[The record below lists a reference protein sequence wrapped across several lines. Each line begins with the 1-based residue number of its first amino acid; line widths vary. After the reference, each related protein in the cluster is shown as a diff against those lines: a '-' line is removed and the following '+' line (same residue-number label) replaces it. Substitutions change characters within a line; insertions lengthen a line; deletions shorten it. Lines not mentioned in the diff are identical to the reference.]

1 MRARGTALIYLV
13 LSISFFALPCSHGE
27 EAHLASA
34 SVSKSAEPSPVKT
47 ISTELYLGT
56 EIVGRAFD
64 KLSEWIDTD
73 AFKKEISDPQVR
85 AEVMKHIK
93 QGIPAT
99 GEERLNDL
107 IQRNVEMLM
116 QTPEIKDFLEMI
128 ATKVREEFN
137 RREIPMN
144 TRASVF
150 YPQGELLRRIEEVAL
165 KLIPHFATE
174 IADWKFGSSSTR
186 GILAKKLLAREGALG
201 ENATSPVAIQLKQ
214 ELRKNIQQ
222 AEKQVVALFT
232 RELSLQI
239 GDKGGLSAKLNL
251 IPVPKGGTAL
261 VPERAE
267 TVVTTTEVDS
277 TGARKAVSRAYGS
290 PSSSIVSSP

>member
-1 MRARGTALIYLV
+1 MFDRSSKFICLV
-13 LSISFFALPCSHGE
+13 LSLSFFGLSSAPGQ
-27 EAHLASA
+27 EAHVASLSETKA
-34 SVSKSAEPSPVKT
+34 AEHFPVKT

-85 AEVMKHIK
+85 AEVLKHIK

-116 QTPEIKDFLEMI
+116 QTPEIKDFLEKV
-128 ATKVREEFN
+128 ATRVRDEFT

-144 TRASVF
+144 ARASVF

-174 IADWKFGSSSTR
+174 IADWKFGSTSTR

-222 AEKQVVALFT
+222 AEKQIVALFT

-239 GDKGGLSAKLNL
+239 GDKGGLSAKFNL
-251 IPVPKGGTAL
+251 VPVPKGGTAM

-267 TVVTTTEVDS
+267 TVVTTTQVDS
-277 TGARKAVSRAYGS
+277 TGARQAISSTLGA
-290 PSSSIVSSP
+290 PASSIVSRP